1 MKKNVVLIV
10 FEEKTFIK
18 ELVKVHTSV
27 VFEFADN
34 TEQAIEKL
42 NFSAIGAVLVD
53 MSLEIENLRK
63 IEKVAQIFH
72 SEIILEKADFTQFS
86 DLESK
91 VLKIRGEFFKR
102 RMANY
107 NFEDNP
113 NLNNPFLN
121 IDKTNIFKKSE

>member
-27 VFEFADN
+27 VFEFAYN

-63 IEKVAQIFH
+63 IMKPPERAPSVWCSPRALDVGRQLQPLRQAPVANNY
-72 SEIILEKADFTQFS
+72 
-86 DLESK
+86 ESK
-91 VLKIRGEFFKR
+91 VRHES
-102 RMANY
+102 A
-107 NFEDNP
+107 
-113 NLNNPFLN
+113 
-121 IDKTNIFKKSE
+121 

>member
-1 MKKNVVLIV
+1 M
-10 FEEKTFIK
+10 
-18 ELVKVHTSV
+18 
-27 VFEFADN
+27 
-34 TEQAIEKL
+34 